1 MPKLGFLKIAALF
14 SINIVITS
22 TTNHPRPTPRRRS
35 LEVNKYID
43 IYSDFDVERRATC
56 TISVLQKVVPHLQTN
71 QSLTELDLV
80 LSRALRQTSD
90 VDFSPQCIFQFV
102 VGCSTYLHIYIST
115 YLYPGGRGGVLAN
128 AGDPARVRALLPQLH
143 PVPVQD
149 GGLPV
154 GLQPEHPP
162 HPRPGGTNIKF
173 YQYKTKIFSV

>member
-1 MPKLGFLKIAALF
+1 MPH
-14 SINIVITS
+14 T
-22 TTNHPRPTPRRRS
+22 
-35 LEVNKYID
+35 
-43 IYSDFDVERRATC
+43 
-56 TISVLQKVVPHLQTN
+56 QTN

-102 VGCSTYLHIYIST
+102 VGCPTYLHIYLPTYSLFIYIST
-115 YLYPGGRGGVLAN
+115 YPGGRGGVLAA

-173 YQYKTKIFSV
+173 YQYIIKIFSANK

>member
-1 MPKLGFLKIAALF
+1 MWTSARSASSSSWWAA
-14 SINIVITS
+14 
-22 TTNHPRPTPRRRS
+22 R
-35 LEVNKYID
+35 
-43 IYSDFDVERRATC
+43 
-56 TISVLQKVVPHLQTN
+56 
-71 QSLTELDLV
+71 
-80 LSRALRQTSD
+80 
-90 VDFSPQCIFQFV
+90 
-102 VGCSTYLHIYIST
+102 HIYISIYLYIYLST

-173 YQYKTKIFSV
+173 YQYKTKIFSD

>member
-1 MPKLGFLKIAALF
+1 MQFLFKQFSTLYSLQSQQTYKLYVDNKAEVTNVRIKADCVLAAAAHY
-14 SINIVITS
+14 S
-22 TTNHPRPTPRRRS
+22 RRS
-35 LEVNKYID
+35 SHAFVTRTQRI
-43 IYSDFDVERRATC
+43 T
-56 TISVLQKVVPHLQTN
+56 HL
-71 QSLTELDLV
+71 
-80 LSRALRQTSD
+80 
-90 VDFSPQCIFQFV
+90 FI
-102 VGCSTYLHIYIST
+102 YLHIYLST